1 MDHLPKASLAFQHI
15 EVPYIFDE
23 ACPYVYDNAGI
34 GAWATFPER
43 CGWSVREM
51 AADDFDFTRQHRNT
65 LGHAASMLQAWLY
78 FGMIQLVTGLP
89 ATTQDYIRL
98 NHRGQLVVT
107 TQKLPEH
114 LERYTQGLRSVSEK
128 GRPGIIAGM
137 DKTLKMWQL
146 CFSSCAGKNSPL
158 PAEVVLSMM
167 ILFKTLIYAKL
178 SVFPDSGEPAE
189 AWYGTTREFMDRRL
203 QDIGCC
209 SMDVYRL
216 NQRLSSLAQY
226 YISSLDLRKESRSH
240 EKCSHT
246 QCVALQIDEKTY
258 KARHTSKG
266 CTCAMEVVGQPELR
280 ASVKRDSI
288 PTITFSNTSG
298 LRMQDLNTQ
307 LGKPHCPYV
316 AISHLWA
323 DGLGNP
329 HQNAMPR
336 CQLALLQERVN
347 AVYTSTEGGGSLQ
360 GMESLNVPFWI
371 DTLCVPA
378 QECEEKKP
386 AIASMALIYKE
397 ATIVLV
403 IDRELE
409 SIGSDGTVLEI
420 SVRIAMSSW
429 WTRLWTL
436 QEGAFAKEL
445 QFQLRGGAV
454 SRQSLLRRDRGSEVD
469 AGTHHW
475 NVDQAIIEEALGM
488 ISDIS
493 GLVKSIDTD
502 QGRYLLQSLSWRF
515 ASYPADE
522 TICISILLKGGK
534 EVEEIQKMPPSIR
547 LKEFIKSQRF
557 FPSVLLFVGRDTI
570 GSLEEEGYRWAPK
583 SLIGR
588 YSNMTEYILKDPRN
602 LRHRPWVADTRVADT
617 AYADHNGLHVEY
629 PGMTLDVNGTV
640 QADPAIPRILNF
652 LNQDD
657 DGWYDALLAVA
668 PESKISWASL
678 SPLLRPALIV
688 PRPLTMAADDRAL
701 KGILVD
707 IYKEQDGELF
717 CHRRCEVRVRI
728 HSFRLS
734 VEAAAQFVT
743 NRARA
748 RNRDISQK
756 WCVG

>member
-1 MDHLPKASLAFQHI
+1 MDHLPKASPAFHHI

-43 CGWSVREM
+43 CGWSVSEM
-51 AADDFDFTRQHRNT
+51 AADNFDFTRQNRNT

-78 FGMIQLVTGLP
+78 FGMIQLVTALP
-89 ATTQDYIRL
+89 VATKDYIRL
-98 NHRGQLVVT
+98 NHHGQRIVT
-107 TQKLPEH
+107 TEKLPEH
-114 LERYTQGLRSVSEK
+114 LERYRQGLRSVSEK
-128 GRPGIIAGM
+128 DRPGIIAGM
-137 DKTLKMWQL
+137 DRMLKMWEL
-146 CFSSCAGKNSPL
+146 CLSSCAGKNSPL
-158 PAEVVLSMM
+158 PAVVVFSMM

-178 SVFPDSGEPAE
+178 SVFPNSNEPAE
-189 AWYGTTREFMDRRL
+189 AWYGTTREILDRQL
-203 QDIGCC
+203 QDTGCC
-209 SMDVYRL
+209 RMDMYRL

-240 EKCSHT
+240 EKCTQT

-258 KARHTSKG
+258 KARHTSRG
-266 CTCAMEVVGQPELR
+266 CTCAMEVVGQSELR
-280 ASVKRDSI
+280 TLVEQGSI
-288 PTITFSNTSG
+288 PTMSFSNNSG

-307 LGKPHCPYV
+307 LGKPHGPYV
-316 AISHLWA
+316 AISHIWA

-329 HQNAMPR
+329 KKNAMPR
-336 CQLALLQERVN
+336 CQLVLLQERVN
-347 AVYTSTEGGGSLQ
+347 AVCTSNEAVKSLQ
-360 GMESLNVPFWI
+360 GMKSPNVPFWI

-378 QECEEKKP
+378 QECEEKRL

-397 ATIVLV
+397 AEIVLV
-403 IDRELE
+403 IDKELE
-409 SIGSDGTVLEI
+409 SIGSDSTVLEI

-454 SRQSLLRRDRGSEVD
+454 SRQSLLRRDHRSDVD
-469 AGTHHW
+469 ACTHYW
-475 NVDQAIIEEALGM
+475 SVSKAISEEALGM

-493 GLVKSIDTD
+493 RLIKSIDTD
-502 QGRYLLQSLSWRF
+502 QGRYLLQSLNWRF

-522 TICISILLKGGK
+522 TICLSILLKGGT

-547 LKEFIKSQRF
+547 LKEFIKWQRF

-588 YSNMTEYILKDPRN
+588 YSDVTKYILKDPN
-602 LRHRPWVADTRVADT
+602 DFHHRSRVADT
-617 AYADHNGLHVEY
+617 AYADHQGFHVEY
-629 PGMTLDVNGTV
+629 PGMTLDINKPFQV
-640 QADPAIPRILNF
+640 DPANPQILNF

-657 DGWYDALLAVA
+657 GGWYDVLLAVA
-668 PESKISWASL
+668 PDSSISWASL
-678 SPLLRPALIV
+678 SPCLRPALIV
-688 PRPLTMAADDRAL
+688 PRPLSTAADDRAL
-701 KGILVD
+701 KGILVG

-728 HSFRLS
+728 HSFTLS
-734 VEAAAQFVT
+734 EAAAAQFVT

-748 RNRDISQK
+748 RNRDITQK